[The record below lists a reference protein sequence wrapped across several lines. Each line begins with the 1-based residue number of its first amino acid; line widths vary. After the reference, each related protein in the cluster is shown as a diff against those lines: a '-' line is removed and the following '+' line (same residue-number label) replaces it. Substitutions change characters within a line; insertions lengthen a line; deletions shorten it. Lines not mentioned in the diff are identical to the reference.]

1 MNMKNTPIL
10 TGILEAL
17 IEHADWF
24 FPEGMISL
32 LILSKDENNN
42 NNN

>member
-1 MNMKNTPIL
+1 MNMKNTGVL

-24 FPEGMISL
+24 FSEGI
-32 LILSKDENNN
+32 IP
-42 NNN
+42 